1 MRIAIIGAG
10 NVGQALGGNWSA
22 KGHDV
27 IFGVRQLGD
36 PGLARLL
43 AGAGATEALP
53 AAAAAQADVVVLAL
67 PWAVAEGAVKALGEL
82 EGKVVIDC
90 MNPLTMT
97 DGALGLDRGF
107 TNSGAE
113 TVQSWL
119 PRAHVVKTLNQVGA
133 EIMANPSILA
143 AIPVMFLAGD
153 DVTAKAKAAALVTD
167 AGFEALDAGP
177 LRQARLLEPF
187 AMLWINQ
194 AIVRG
199 EGRKWA
205 LGVLRGDES

>member
-1 MRIAIIGAG
+1 
-10 NVGQALGGNWSA
+10 
-22 KGHDV
+22 V

-97 DGALGLDRGF
+97 DGALGLERGF
-107 TNSGAE
+107 STSGAE

-119 PRAHVVKTLNQVGA
+119 PGAHVVKTLNQVGA
-133 EIMANPSILA
+133 EIMANPSMLA

-153 DVTAKAKAAALVTD
+153 DMTAKAKAAALVTD
-167 AGFEALDAGP
+167 AGFEVLDAGP
-177 LRQARLLEPF
+177 LRQARLLEPL

>member
-1 MRIAIIGAG
+1 MRIAVIGAG

-97 DGALGLDRGF
+97 DGALGLARGF
-107 TNSGAE
+107 STSGAE

-119 PRAHVVKTLNQVGA
+119 PGAHVVKTLNQVGA
-133 EIMANPSILA
+133 EIMANPSTLA

-153 DVTAKAKAAALVTD
+153 DMTAKAKAAALVTD
-167 AGFEALDAGP
+167 AGFEVLDAGP
-177 LRQARLLEPF
+177 LRQARLLEAL

-199 EGRKWA
+199 EGRTWA